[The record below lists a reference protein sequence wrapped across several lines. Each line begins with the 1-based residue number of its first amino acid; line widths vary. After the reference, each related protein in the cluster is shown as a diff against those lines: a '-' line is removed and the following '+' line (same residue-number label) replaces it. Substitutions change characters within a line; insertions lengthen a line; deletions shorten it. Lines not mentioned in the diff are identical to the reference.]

1 MPGGVTYAGY
11 NLIGA
16 VAILPIVRHMAS
28 DRDAV
33 TAGLLAGP
41 LAMVPAM
48 LFFICMAAWPEVRHV
63 TLPSDFLLEKLHL
76 PVFRLAYQGM
86 IFAARLESGTGV
98 VHAVNER
105 IAGSVRDR
113 DAFGWRWRMATAFA
127 VLTFSVF
134 LAQTFGLVTLIA
146 GGYRFLSY
154 AFLLVYVAPLLTL
167 GLWRVTRRTRP
178 AQVPG

>member
-1 MPGGVTYAGY
+1 
-11 NLIGA
+11 
-16 VAILPIVRHMAS
+16 
-28 DRDAV
+28 
-33 TAGLLAGP
+33 
-41 LAMVPAM
+41 
-48 LFFICMAAWPEVRHV
+48 
-63 TLPSDFLLEKLHL
+63 
-76 PVFRLAYQGM
+76 M